1 MIMRPLKNSHIQS
14 NFKKNKSKGI
24 FRNKYTMTDYN
35 LSKRT
40 NSKEKNFA

>member
-1 MIMRPLKNSHIQS
+1 MIMRLLKNSHIQS

-35 LSKRT
+35 LNKRT
-40 NSKEKNFA
+40 NSREKNFA